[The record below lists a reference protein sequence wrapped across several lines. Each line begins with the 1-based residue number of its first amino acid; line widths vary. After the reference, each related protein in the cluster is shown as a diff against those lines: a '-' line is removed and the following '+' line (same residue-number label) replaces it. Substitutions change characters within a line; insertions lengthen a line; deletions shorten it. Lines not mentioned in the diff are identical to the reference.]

1 MREQITITLTR
12 DQLTAIL
19 QSLETYDYDRLKLWQ
34 LDEFDTGSDKADF
47 ISRIEDDIQSVL

>member
-47 ISRIEDDIQSVL
+47 ITRIEDDIQSVL